1 MKFFCVT
8 LTLLYFCNSSWAS
21 VRLVVASD
29 TWCPYICDDQQSP
42 GYIVEIVRDIFY
54 QNNISLKFETLPLAR
69 AMQFVANNQTDMV
82 LGLTEEQIVEHK
94 LSKSQQ
100 SVGRPTLDYFVIN
113 GNPWRYTSNT
123 ELIKHLA
130 DDKKIGIIKGYSYGE
145 FFNNLIESKP
155 KYFYVSHGNAPLDT
169 NLNLLNAGRID
180 ILIDN
185 KYTVLFSARSSAQPS
200 AQPSAQAELIKNL
213 VHAGTEGE
221 AGGIYVGFAPRIS
234 TDYINLLDQG
244 IIEYRKSGK
253 LKVLLDKYGITDWK
267 KD

>member
-1 MKFFCVT
+1 MKYFCVI
-8 LTLLYFCNSSWAS
+8 LTFFYFCNLSWAS

-42 GYIVEIVRDIFY
+42 GYIVEIVRDIFH
-54 QNNISLKFETLPLAR
+54 QNNISLKFESLPLAR
-69 AMQFVANNQTDMV
+69 ALQFVASNQTDIV
-82 LGLTEEQIVEHK
+82 LGLTEEQIIEHK
-94 LSKSQQ
+94 LGKSQL

-123 ELIKHLA
+123 ELIKHLG

-145 FFNNLIESKP
+145 FFNNLIASRP
-155 KYFYVSHGNAPLDT
+155 HSFYVSHGNTPLDT

-185 KYTVLFSARSSAQPS
+185 KYTVLFSAQPERR
-200 AQPSAQAELIKNL
+200 QNL

-221 AGGIYVGFAPRIS
+221 TGDIYVGFAPLLS
-234 TDYINLLDQG
+234 TDYINMLDQG

-253 LKVLLDKYGITDWK
+253 LKVLLDKYNITDWQN
-267 KD
+267 D

>member
-1 MKFFCVT
+1 MKFFCIT
-8 LTLLYFCNSSWAS
+8 LTLFYFCSSSWAS

-29 TWCPYICDDQQSP
+29 NWCPYICDDQQSP
-42 GYIVEIVRDIFY
+42 GYIVEIVRDIFH

-82 LGLTEEQIVEHK
+82 LGLTEEQIIEHK
-94 LSKSQQ
+94 LSKSQL
-100 SVGRPTLDYFVIN
+100 SVGRPTLDFFVIN

-145 FFNNLIESKP
+145 FFNNLIESRP
-155 KYFYVSHGNAPLDT
+155 KYFYVSHGNTPLDT

-180 ILIDN
+180 IIIDN
-185 KYTVLFSARSSAQPS
+185 KYTVLFSAQSSAQS
-200 AQPSAQAELIKNL
+200 ELIKNL

-221 AGGIYVGFAPRIS
+221 GEGGGIYVGFAPHLS
-234 TDYINLLDQG
+234 TDYINMLDQG
-244 IIEYRKSGK
+244 IIEYRKSGR
-253 LKVLLDKYGITDWK
+253 LKVLLNKYGITDWK

>member
-1 MKFFCVT
+1 MKFFYVI

-29 TWCPYICDDQQSP
+29 TWCPYICDDQQLP
-42 GYIVEIVRDIFY
+42 GYIVEIVRDIFH
-54 QNNISLKFETLPLAR
+54 QNNISLRFETLPLAR
-69 AMQFVANNQTDMV
+69 AIQFVANNQTDMV
-82 LGLTEEQIVEHK
+82 LGLTEEQIIEYK
-94 LSKSQQ
+94 LSKSQL

-123 ELIKHLA
+123 ELIKHLGE
-130 DDKKIGIIKGYSYGE
+130 DKKIGVIKGYSYSD
-145 FFNNLIESKP
+145 FLNNLIESRP
-155 KYFYVSHGNAPLDT
+155 EYFYVSHGNAPLDT

-185 KYTVLFSARSSAQPS
+185 KYTVLFSARSSPRSSPQP
-200 AQPSAQAELIKNL
+200 ELRKNL
-213 VHAGTEGE
+213 VHAGTGGESEG
-221 AGGIYVGFAPRIS
+221 IFVGFAPHLS
-234 TDYINLLDQG
+234 TDYINMLDQG

-253 LKVLLDKYGITDWK
+253 LKVLLDKYDITDWQ

>member
-1 MKFFCVT
+1 MKFLYVT
-8 LTLLYFCNSSWAS
+8 LTLLYFWNSSWAS

-42 GYIVEIVRDIFY
+42 GYIVEIVRDIFH
-54 QNNISLKFETLPLAR
+54 QNNISLRFETLPLAR

-82 LGLTEEQIVEHK
+82 LGLTEEQIIEYK
-94 LSKSQQ
+94 LSKSQL
-100 SVGRPTLDYFVIN
+100 SVGRPTLDYFVMN

-123 ELIKHLA
+123 ELIKHLGE
-130 DDKKIGIIKGYSYGE
+130 DKKIGIIKGYGYGD
-145 FFNNLIESKP
+145 FFNNLIESRP
-155 KYFYVSHGNAPLDT
+155 KYFYVSHGNTPLDT

-185 KYTVLFSARSSAQPS
+185 KYTVLFSARSSSQP
-200 AQPSAQAELIKNL
+200 ELIKNL
-213 VHAGTEGE
+213 VHAGTGSES
-221 AGGIYVGFAPRIS
+221 GGIYVGFAPHLS
-234 TDYINLLDQG
+234 TDYINMLDQG

-253 LKVLLDKYGITDWK
+253 LKVLLDKYDITDWQ